1 MKNEPLKIDTK
12 KFANEQADMDM
23 EIRVGDYKHFFLACK
38 EIRVHGIHCAGAD
51 GKEVTI
57 PADMGKL
64 ARAGLC
70 DKDDALEAILYPIY
84 RIILLNAEPEGEHI
98 QVYRKYYKHWKED
111 TEERIRR
118 GQNIPRDP
126 EYIAFAALVATLE
139 YFTGGPLYQ
148 IYLQD
153 HGRGP
158 TGIKN

>member
-1 MKNEPLKIDTK
+1 MKNEPLRINIE
-12 KFANEQADMDM
+12 KFVKEQADMNM

-38 EIRVHGIHCAGAD
+38 EIRVHGIRRSD
-51 GKEVTI
+51 ERGKEVTI
-57 PADMGKL
+57 PVDMAKL
-64 ARAGLC
+64 SRAGLC

-118 GQNIPRDP
+118 GQNIPCDP
-126 EYIAFAALVATLE
+126 DFIAFAALVATLE
-139 YFTGGPLYQ
+139 YFIAGPLYQ